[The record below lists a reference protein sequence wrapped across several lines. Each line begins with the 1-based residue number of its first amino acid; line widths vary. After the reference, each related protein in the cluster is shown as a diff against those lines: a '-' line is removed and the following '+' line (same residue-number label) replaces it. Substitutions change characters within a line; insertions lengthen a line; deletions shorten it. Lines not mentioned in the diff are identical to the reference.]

1 MRKGTFIRTPNDKR
15 CLIVIERIEA
25 IKKLHKIL
33 FSVATAVLIST
44 GPAFADG
51 DAKIGKKV
59 FIKCR
64 ACHALKVGKKKVGT
78 SRHGIV
84 GRKAG
89 SESYFKCSKA
99 MKASGIEWTTDNLHK
114 YIRAPKKFISKNKM
128 PFGGLKKA
136 KGRAN
141 IIAYLKFVSNQPYC
155 ENRAFRQN
163 DSEGSNYWR

>member
-15 CLIVIERIEA
+15 CLIVIERIET
-25 IKKLHKIL
+25 IIKLHKIL

-59 FIKCR
+59 FNKCR
-64 ACHALKVGKKKVGT
+64 ACHALKVGTKKVGP

-84 GRKAG
+84 GRKVG
-89 SESYFKCSKA
+89 SESYFKYSKA
-99 MKASGIEWTTDNLHK
+99 MKASGIEWTAENLDK
-114 YIRAPKKFISKNKM
+114 SLKAPKKFISKDKL

-136 KGRAN
+136 KGFAN
-141 IIAYLKFVSNQPYC
+141 IIAYLKFVSN
-155 ENRAFRQN
+155 
-163 DSEGSNYWR
+163 